1 MPSDDWWVANEP
13 LFVAGEVDALEW
25 SIDFGWTGRDW
36 GAEIAAPDWVR
47 RQVSAFS
54 ARDRLF
60 AHGVELSSMSAHWT
74 AQHHAWLDGLERTC
88 QQHRY
93 RHLTEHYGFI
103 TAADFVRGTPLS
115 MPPSGAALE
124 LARKGMDSMARRSG
138 LPVGIENLAFA
149 FSRWDVEAQA
159 SFLRRLLAEVEGFL
173 LLDVHNLYCQARNFG
188 LDALE
193 LAAALPLDRVREMHV
208 AGGSWSTPSSDPE
221 GRPFR
226 RDSHDDATP
235 QEVVE
240 LVGKLVGCCPALEV
254 VIVERTDRSLFG
266 RAEAARHREDFLA
279 LKEIVRHAT
288 AQERETR
295 RSAFDPTPDTT
306 DQLAAY
312 QGRLLDTFSR
322 DLQPEQAKALLLE
335 GSPYGDYIGS
345 FEPRA
350 VEVAQ
355 SLVRQWAGRAEPTD
369 SMSAAVLM
377 SIGGPLELR
386 SLPRIEPGPDQVLI
400 RVAAVG
406 LCGTDVHAVE
416 GRFPVP
422 MPIVLG
428 HETVGTIEA
437 VGSAVRDRRVGE
449 RVGVSW
455 IQSTCGGCAACAK
468 GASTR
473 CSDPR
478 TWIEN
483 GGGLSEWVVAEA
495 SGCTVLPD
503 NLAFAEAAPL
513 FCAGHVAMSA
523 LSRANPQPAERV
535 AVLGLGGLG
544 HLALQIAKARGFEA
558 VAVSRSSSKL
568 ADARELFGA
577 DDVVLFDGDAG
588 EALQAAGGADII
600 VATTSDMEQVSRAV
614 AGLRLGGRLVTV
626 GLGEGS
632 LVLDAVDLVQR
643 EASVIGAVQGGREE
657 LASVLALAAS
667 GAVRPRVETFPL
679 LLVQRALTRLAQGRA
694 RYRVVVTL

>member
-1 MPSDDWWVANEP
+1 MPSDDWWAANEP
-13 LFVAGEVDALEW
+13 LFAGGEVDALEW
-25 SIDFGWTGRDW
+25 SIDFGWAGSNW
-36 GAEIAAPDWVR
+36 GAELAAPDWVR
-47 RQVSAFS
+47 TQLAAFS
-54 ARDRLF
+54 ARDRLY
-60 AHGVELSSMSAHWT
+60 AHGVELSPMSAHWT
-74 AQHHAWLDGLERTC
+74 AQHRSWLDGLERTC
-88 QQHRY
+88 QHHRY

-103 TAADFVRGTPLS
+103 TAGDFVRGTPLP
-115 MPPSGAALE
+115 MPPSGSALE
-124 LARKGMDSMARRSG
+124 LARKGMEAMARRSG

-149 FSRWDVEAQA
+149 FSRRDVDAQA
-159 SFLRRLLAEVEGFL
+159 AFLGRLLDEVEGFL
-173 LLDVHNLYCQARNFG
+173 LLDVHNLYCQAYNFG

-193 LAAALPLDRVREMHV
+193 LAAALPLERVREMHV
-208 AGGSWSTPSSDPE
+208 AGGSWNLPRSDPDH
-221 GRPFR
+221 RPFR

-240 LVGKLVGCCPALEV
+240 LVGKLVGRCPALEV
-254 VIVERTDRSLFG
+254 VIVERSDRSLFG

-279 LKEIVRHAT
+279 LKEIVRSAT
-288 AQERETR
+288 EAQQQASPAEIEWT
-295 RSAFDPTPDTT
+295 ADTT
-306 DQLAAY
+306 EELSAY
-312 QGRLLDTFSR
+312 QSCLLDSFSR
-322 DLQPEQAKALLLE
+322 RLEPEEAKALLLE
-335 GSPYGDYIGS
+335 GSPYSDYIAS

-350 VEVAQ
+350 VEIAQ
-355 SLVRQWAGRAEPTD
+355 SLVQQWAGRGEPTD
-369 SMSAAVLM
+369 SMAAAVLGK
-377 SIGGPLELR
+377 IGGPLELR
-386 SLPRIEPGPDQVLI
+386 SLPTMVPGPTQVLI

-437 VGSAVRDRRVGE
+437 VGSEVRGRQVGE

-455 IQSTCGGCAACAK
+455 IQSTCGACPACTR
-468 GASTR
+468 AWSTR

-503 NLAFAEAAPL
+503 SVPFTEAAPL

-523 LSRANPQPAERV
+523 LLRGKPQPGERV

-544 HLALQIAKARGFEA
+544 HLALQIAKARGFEV
-558 VAVSRSSSKL
+558 VAVSRSANKL

-577 DDVVLFDGDAG
+577 DEVVAFDSDAG
-588 EALQAAGGADII
+588 EALQSAGGADVI
-600 VATTSDMEQVSRAV
+600 VATTTDMEQVSRAV
-614 AGLRLGGRLVTV
+614 QGLRLGGRLVTV

-632 LVLDAVDLVQR
+632 LVIDPVDLVQR
-643 EASVIGAVQGGREE
+643 EASVVGAVQGNRDE
-657 LASVLALAAS
+657 LDAVLALAAS
-667 GAVRPRVETFPL
+667 GTVRPRVETFPL
-679 LLVQRALTRLAQGRA
+679 LLVQRALTRLAEGRA